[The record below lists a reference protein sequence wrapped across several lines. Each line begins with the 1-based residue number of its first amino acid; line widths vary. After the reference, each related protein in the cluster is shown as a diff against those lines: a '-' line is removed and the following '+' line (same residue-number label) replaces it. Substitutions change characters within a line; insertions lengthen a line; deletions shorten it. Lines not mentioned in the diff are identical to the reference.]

1 MGYGEAKKR
10 LAELVIEYF
19 KPYREKRAELEGN
32 IDHVNAVLAEGAKRA
47 RGIAAETLA
56 KARKAVGLGA

>member
-19 KPYREKRAELEGN
+19 QPYREKRAQLESDIG
-32 IDHVNAVLAEGAKRA
+32 AVKQLLAQGAERAKAVARVTLAE
-47 RGIAAETLA
+47 
-56 KARKAVGLGA
+56 ARKAVGLGV